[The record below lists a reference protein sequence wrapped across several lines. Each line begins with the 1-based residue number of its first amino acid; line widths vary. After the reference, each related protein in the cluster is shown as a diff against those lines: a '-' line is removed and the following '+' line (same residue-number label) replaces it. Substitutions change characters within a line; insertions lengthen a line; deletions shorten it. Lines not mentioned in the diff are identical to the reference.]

1 MGWKAF
7 VEGGAASIVAGCTT
21 HPLDLIKVR
30 MQLQG
35 EGGDVLPNV
44 KASTG
49 AANASVKPSSTPPPI
64 RVGPIGMGARVI
76 RQEGVSA
83 LFSGVS
89 ATFLRQATYSTTR
102 MGLYEMM
109 KNKWERDG
117 KRLPLHKKVIAG
129 LVAGGIGAAVGNPAD
144 MAMVRMQADGR
155 LPVESRRHY
164 KSVADAILRTAKDEG
179 IGALWRGSSPTV
191 VRAML
196 VTASQ
201 LATYDQVKEVILHNH
216 WLKDGLVLHVVAS
229 SAAGVT
235 AAISSNP
242 VDVVKTRLM
251 NMHVGA
257 DGTRPYSG
265 PLDCA
270 FKTIRKEGPLALYK
284 GLIPTMFRQGPFTIV
299 LFVTL
304 ERMRKLLRDNN

>member
-7 VEGGAASIVAGCTT
+7 LEGGAASIIAGCST

-35 EGGDVLPNV
+35 EGGGGGIPHT
-44 KASTG
+44 SF
-49 AANASVKPSSTPPPI
+49 KPSAPRVSPI
-64 RVGPIGMGARVI
+64 SMGMRVV
-76 RQEGVSA
+76 QHEGVAA

-89 ATFLRQATYSTTR
+89 ATLLRQATYSTTR
-102 MGLYEMM
+102 MGLYEIM
-109 KNKWERDG
+109 KSNWEEG
-117 KRLPLHKKVIAG
+117 NRLALHKKVLAG
-129 LVAGGIGAAVGNPAD
+129 LIAGGIGAAVGNPAD

-155 LPVESRRHY
+155 LPMESRRHY
-164 KSVADAILRTAKDEG
+164 KSVADAILRTAREEG
-179 IGALWRGSSPTV
+179 LGTLWRGSSPTV

-201 LATYDQVKEVILHNH
+201 LATYDHVKEDILHHH
-216 WLKDGLVLHVVAS
+216 WLHDGLLLHVIAS
-229 SAAGVT
+229 SAAGIT
-235 AAISSNP
+235 ASVSSNP

-251 NMHVGA
+251 NMQIGV
-257 DGTRPYSG
+257 DGKPPYTS

-270 FKTIRKEGPLALYK
+270 MKTVRNEGMLALYK
-284 GLIPTMFRQGPFTIV
+284 GLIPTIFRQGPFTIV

-304 ERMRKLLRDNN
+304 ERMRKLLRDTS